1 MKSLARIQ
9 NRGNDASGPA
19 TGESYQIGQFL
30 SKDKQGVRLR
40 RANRALVSTDT
51 FVPVA
56 PVAEFAPGTSKTV
69 AVDGR
74 EIAVFNVD
82 GTFYAVDNFCPHQGG
97 TMADGWLEGTTI
109 TCPWHAWCFN
119 LTDGSMPIGD
129 FARLDPF
136 DVRVENGQ
144 VLVSRTPRPD

>member
-1 MKSLARIQ
+1 M
-9 NRGNDASGPA
+9 
-19 TGESYQIGQFL
+19 
-30 SKDKQGVRLR
+30 
-40 RANRALVSTDT
+40 STDT

-119 LTDGSMPIGD
+119 LPT
-129 FARLDPF
+129 ARCRSAISAWLDPF

-144 VLVSRTPRPD
+144 VSVSRTPRPD